1 MLYLSFSGYERHL
14 VINTCDVSVFL
25 ETPNPHL
32 SSAWFTYDRRRSQV
46 IAICDH
52 MWTMFYSCD
61 RLRSSAIECDLWW
74 TKFCDHAIGMC
85 PIMLWFPSV
94 QHFKR
99 HDTMT
104 TNCLSLFTRVW
115 ALARWKVKLIRYKF
129 MKEIRKDDCLFNRFS
144 KEFKDKFKKIN
155 AWSKVGEVFSIS
167 PAAAEKKFRDV
178 RTAYGRYLRRRKS
191 VPSGSGR
198 NAVPI
203 PREFVNL
210 EWLSVHIEHREPFAD
225 SVVTN
230 CYDRLRSYVNMLCAI
245 FGWVVSA
252 IVRSPAIVCDYM
264 WTRLNGPQC
273 P

>member
-1 MLYLSFSGYERHL
+1 MNKVLR
-14 VINTCDVSVFL
+14 
-25 ETPNPHL
+25 
-32 SSAWFTYDRRRSQV
+32 
-46 IAICDH
+46 
-52 MWTMFYSCD
+52 SCD
-61 RLRSSAIECDLWW
+61 RNVSDNDLVSLRTALQAAWY
-74 TKFCDHAIGMC
+74 
-85 PIMLWFPSV
+85 
-94 QHFKR
+94 
-99 HDTMT
+99 HD
-104 TNCLSLFTRVW
+104 NQLSITFYTCVSFG
-115 ALARWKVKLIRYKF
+115 KMKGEIDTEQF
-129 MKEIRKDDCLFNRFS
+129 MEEIRKYDCSFNSSS